1 MKAAARVGL
10 VGIFLV
16 FLAVGWFAVAAD
28 YGDGVAVGT
37 YHLKQGDESSDLIL
51 KANHTFQEDVTRH
64 GAKQRCEGEWRH
76 IGEGGLA
83 FSKQFLPV
91 KGQELGADGKAYG
104 ELQKTFGFFPSIALA
119 QYHVLWYRRTDP
131 SPVSRIAGRYAGDEE
146 GAPATLVMKNDHTFD
161 QEVINSGMTRYAH
174 GTWSVRENGD
184 LLFSRDFLK
193 ASGEALTNSEMAS
206 AWAPKGSDLQIQVAV
221 DPSFAQPVFRKR
233 LLGY

>member
-10 VGIFLV
+10 VGVLLTV
-16 FLAVGWFAVAAD
+16 LAVGWFAVAAD

-37 YHLKQGDESSDLIL
+37 YCLKQGDESSNLIL

-83 FSKQFLPV
+83 FSKQFLLV
-91 KGQELGADGKAYG
+91 KGQELGADGTAYG
-104 ELQKTFGFFPSIALA
+104 ELQKLFGFFPSIALA
-119 QYHVLWYRRTDP
+119 QYHVLWYGRTDP
-131 SPVSRIAGRYAGDEE
+131 SPDSLIAGKYAGDEE
-146 GAPATLVMKNDHTFD
+146 GVLATLVMKNDHTFD
-161 QEVINSGMTRYAH
+161 QEVTNSGVTRHAH

-184 LLFSRDFLK
+184 ILFSRDFLK
-193 ASGEALTNSEMAS
+193 ASGEALTSSEIAS
-206 AWAPKGSDLQIQVAV
+206 AWDPKGSNLQIQVAV

-233 LLGY
+233 MLGY